1 MARQPSPPRQ
11 RRTGASERGFTLLE
25 VLVAVTITGAGLA
38 MAWAGIAG
46 ALRLMER
53 STQHE
58 AARVLAQ
65 GKMDEILATGLNQLA
80 DDTGEL
86 EYAGQR
92 YGYRVR
98 LSPADVLPQ
107 AVASKVP
114 LGLVLEAVQVEV
126 FWGEQ
131 SQAHNLTLHSFRQ
144 RPLTAAETAAQ
155 AASGARAPPS
165 ANPAAAA
172 RPGSLAEALG
182 LMQRPVAPAPA
193 PSP

>member
-1 MARQPSPPRQ
+1 MTARVSQHLGAGAHSKRQ
-11 RRTGASERGFTLLE
+11 RGFTLLE

-65 GKMDEILATGLNQLA
+65 GKMDEVLATRLNQVA

-86 EYAGQR
+86 QYAGQR
-92 YGYRVR
+92 YGYRIR
-98 LSPADVLPQ
+98 LSPAAVLPE
-107 AVASKVP
+107 ALAPKVP

-126 FWGEQ
+126 FWGAEGQ
-131 SQAHNLTLHSFRQ
+131 QQNLSLHSFRQ

-155 AASGARAPPS
+155 AAAGQRPPGGAPGT
-165 ANPAAAA
+165 NPAAAA

-182 LMQRPVAPAPA
+182 LMQRPPAPT
-193 PSP
+193 P